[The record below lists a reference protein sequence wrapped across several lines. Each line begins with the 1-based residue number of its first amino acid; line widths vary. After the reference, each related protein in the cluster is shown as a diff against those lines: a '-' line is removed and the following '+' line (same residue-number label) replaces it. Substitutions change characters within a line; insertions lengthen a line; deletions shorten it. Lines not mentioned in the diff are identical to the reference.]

1 MGSDKS
7 FFLFQT
13 AETVEAIV
21 TQLMEKQRAARAA
34 ALNKQL
40 ECGCP
45 PDSTAVEA
53 AVGVTAAERGGGGGG
68 SKGGRK
74 VQVGKDILSCSF
86 FILYNIQT
94 FFIPFLPPSF
104 LGHQKRSPHHLRQR
118 QRRRPR
124 PIFPPEKLTRVRGRR
139 RRREDEA

>member
-1 MGSDKS
+1 M
-7 FFLFQT
+7 
-13 AETVEAIV
+13 

-74 VQVGKDILSCSF
+74 VQVGKDILLCSF
-86 FILYNIQT
+86 FI
-94 FFIPFLPPSF
+94 
-104 LGHQKRSPHHLRQR
+104 
-118 QRRRPR
+118 
-124 PIFPPEKLTRVRGRR
+124 
-139 RRREDEA
+139 